1 MASGPVAVLV
11 NPTAG
16 RGRHR
21 GTLPAVRERLSAAGR
36 PIEPVAAASGAQAVK
51 ACQAAVDAGASAVVA
66 VGGDGTVHLALQAV
80 AGTGVPFGIVPA
92 GTGNDIAANLDLPTG
107 PLDAAGA
114 VVAALHEDRTRRLD
128 LGRAALTDGTV
139 RWFAGVLGA
148 GFDAIVNERANGMRF
163 PRGPRRYDV
172 AILAELLRLRPRT
185 YELGLDGARQT
196 VEAVLVAVANTPCY
210 GGGFRIC
217 PDADPTDGVLD
228 VLVGGRFTRA
238 GIIRIMPHVRRG
250 THLGHELVATHRAGT
265 VTLAAEGITA
275 YADGERVGALP
286 LTVTCVPAALTLLG

>member
-21 GTLPAVRERLSAAGR
+21 GTLPAVLERLSAAGR

-51 ACQAAVDAGASAVVA
+51 ACQAALDAGATALVA

-80 AGTGVPFGIVPA
+80 AGTQVPFGIVPA
-92 GTGNDIAANLDLPTG
+92 GTGNDIAANLGLAAG
-107 PLDAAGA
+107 ALDAAE
-114 VVAALHEDRTRRLD
+114 ALAYALRIDQTRALD
-128 LGRAALTDGTV
+128 LGRVGLAGGEV

-172 AILAELLRLRPRT
+172 AIFTELVRLRPRT
-185 YELGLDGARQT
+185 YKLGLDGT
-196 VEAVLVAVANTPCY
+196 VHAV
-210 GGGFRIC
+210 
-217 PDADPTDGVLD
+217 D
-228 VLVGGRFTRA
+228 
-238 GIIRIMPHVRRG
+238 
-250 THLGHELVATHRAGT
+250 
-265 VTLAAEGITA
+265 
-275 YADGERVGALP
+275 
-286 LTVTCVPAALTLLG
+286 

>member
-1 MASGPVAVLV
+1 MPSGPVAVLV

-16 RGRHR
+16 RGRYR
-21 GTLPAVRERLSAAGR
+21 GAHPAVLERL
-36 PIEPVAAASGAQAVK
+36 AASGRPVEQIIAANGTQAGK
-51 ACQAAVDAGASAVVA
+51 ACQAAVDAGATALVA
-66 VGGDGTVHLALQAV
+66 LGGDGTVHLALQAV

-92 GTGNDIAANLDLPTG
+92 GTGNDIAANLGLPTDS
-107 PLDAAGA
+107 LDAAD
-114 VVAALHEDRTRRLD
+114 ALADALRGDRTRRVD
-128 LGRAALTDGTV
+128 LGRAALRDGTV

-185 YELGLDGARQT
+185 YELGLDGAAST
-196 VEAVLVAVANTPCY
+196 VDAVLVAVANTACY

-228 VLVGGRFTRA
+228 ILVGGRFTRT
-238 GIIRIMPHVRRG
+238 GIVRIMPHVRRG
-250 THLGHELVATHRAGT
+250 THLGHPLVATHRART

-275 YADGERVGALP
+275 YADGERVGPLP
-286 LTVTCVPAALTLLG
+286 LTVTSVPEALTLLA

>member
-21 GTLPAVRERLSAAGR
+21 GTLPAVLERLSGAGR
-36 PIEPVAAASGAQAVK
+36 PIEPVPAASGAQAAK

-80 AGTGVPFGIVPA
+80 ADTGVPFGIVPA

-107 PLDAAGA
+107 ALDAAD
-114 VVAALHEDRTRRLD
+114 VVVEALREGRTRRID

-163 PRGPRRYDV
+163 PRGPRRYDL

-185 YELGLDGARQT
+185 YELGLDGSRQT
-196 VEAVLVAVANTPCY
+196 VEAVLVAVANTARY

-228 VLVGGRFTRA
+228 ILVGGRFTRT
-238 GIIRIMPHVRRG
+238 GVVRIMPHVRRG
-250 THLGHELVATHRAGT
+250 THLGHTLVAIHRAGT
-265 VTLAAEGITA
+265 VTLAADGITA

-286 LTVTCVPAALTLLG
+286 LTVTCVPAALTLLA